1 MARSVAGT
9 GIVLDEF
16 KQIAGM
22 LRDYPR
28 AIRRKYMKAAFNA
41 VTKPAMRALKQATPR
56 GPTGNLKRSVTKK
69 VSANFAIVGY
79 AAARRNAD
87 ENQKGYHQNLL
98 EYGGRKIRRTKGRVA
113 STFASQGK
121 GRSGKIETRTTKRGK
136 NRGKLR
142 TTRPRFPKGFLKS
155 APAGERV
162 TLGKMPVGGR
172 TGKPPIRTA
181 FNAAQG
187 EIRSVLKQQMSTVLQ
202 RANRDLA
209 IKFPPADAVELPK
222 MVAVGG

>member
-1 MARSVAGT
+1 VARIVAGT
-9 GIVLDEF
+9 GIVIDEF
-16 KQIAGM
+16 KQISDM

-121 GRSGKIETRTTKRGK
+121 GRSGKIETRTTKQ
-136 NRGKLR
+136 GKLR

-181 FNAAQG
+181 FSAAEG
-187 EIRSVLKQQMSTVLQ
+187 EIRSVLKQQMSTVLE
-202 RANRDLA
+202 RANKDM
-209 IKFPPADAVELPK
+209 ADRAK
-222 MVAVGG
+222 RGR

>member
-1 MARSVAGT
+1 MARIVAGT
-9 GIVLDEF
+9 GIVIDEF
-16 KQIAGM
+16 KQISDM

-79 AAARRNAD
+79 AAARRNAE

-121 GRSGKIETRTTKRGK
+121 GRSGKIETRTTKQ
-136 NRGKLR
+136 GKLR

-181 FNAAQG
+181 FSAAEG
-187 EIRSVLKQQMSTVLQ
+187 EIRSVLKQQMSTVLE
-202 RANRDLA
+202 RANKDM
-209 IKFPPADAVELPK
+209 ADRAK
-222 MVAVGG
+222 RGR

>member
-113 STFASQGK
+113 STFASKGK
-121 GRSGKIETRTTKRGK
+121 GRSGKIEARTTKQ
-136 NRGKLR
+136 GKLR

-181 FNAAQG
+181 FSAAEG
-187 EIRSVLKQQMSTVLQ
+187 EIRSVLKQQMSTVLE
-202 RANRDLA
+202 RANKDM
-209 IKFPPADAVELPK
+209 ADRAK
-222 MVAVGG
+222 RGR

>member
-1 MARSVAGT
+1 MARIVAGT
-9 GIVLDEF
+9 GIVIDEF
-16 KQIAGM
+16 KQISDM

-121 GRSGKIETRTTKRGK
+121 GRSGKIETRTTKQ
-136 NRGKLR
+136 GKLR

-155 APAGERV
+155 ASAGERV

-181 FNAAQG
+181 FSAAEG
-187 EIRSVLKQQMSTVLQ
+187 EIRSVLKQQMSTVLE
-202 RANRDLA
+202 RANKDM
-209 IKFPPADAVELPK
+209 ADRAK
-222 MVAVGG
+222 RGR

>member
-1 MARSVAGT
+1 MARIVAGT
-9 GIVLDEF
+9 GIVIDEF
-16 KQIAGM
+16 KQISDM

-79 AAARRNAD
+79 AAARRNAA

-121 GRSGKIETRTTKRGK
+121 GRSGKIETRTTKQ
-136 NRGKLR
+136 GKLR

-181 FNAAQG
+181 FSAAQG
-187 EIRSVLKQQMSTVLQ
+187 EIRSVLKQQMSTVLE
-202 RANRDLA
+202 RANKDM
-209 IKFPPADAVELPK
+209 ADRAK
-222 MVAVGG
+222 RGR

>member
-1 MARSVAGT
+1 MARIVAGT
-9 GIVLDEF
+9 GIVIDEF
-16 KQIAGM
+16 KQISDM

-121 GRSGKIETRTTKRGK
+121 GRSGKIETRTTKQ
-136 NRGKLR
+136 GKLR

-155 APAGERV
+155 ASAGERV

-181 FNAAQG
+181 FSAAQG
-187 EIRSVLKQQMSTVLQ
+187 EIRSVLKQQMSTVLE
-202 RANRDLA
+202 RANKDMAYRA
-209 IKFPPADAVELPK
+209 KR
-222 MVAVGG
+222 GR

>member
-1 MARSVAGT
+1 MARIVAGT
-9 GIVLDEF
+9 GIVIEEF
-16 KQIAGM
+16 KQISDM

-41 VTKPAMRALKQATPR
+41 VTKPAMLALRQATPS

-69 VSANFAIVGY
+69 WSANFAIVGY
-79 AAARRNAD
+79 AAAGRNAN
-87 ENQKGYHQNLL
+87 ENEKGHHQNLL
-98 EYGGRKIRRTKGRVA
+98 ELGGKKIRRTKGRVA

-121 GRSGKIETRTTKRGK
+121 GRSGSITTRTTKQGK

-142 TTRPRFPKGFLKS
+142 TVSPKFPKGFLKS

-187 EIRSVLKQQMSTVLQ
+187 EIRSVLKQQMATVLE
-202 RANRDLA
+202 RANKDMAYRA
-209 IKFPPADAVELPK
+209 KR
-222 MVAVGG
+222 GR

>member
-1 MARSVAGT
+1 VARIVAGT
-9 GIVLDEF
+9 GIVIEEF
-16 KQIAGM
+16 KQISDM

-79 AAARRNAD
+79 AAARRNAE

-113 STFASQGK
+113 STFGSKAK
-121 GRSGKIETRTTKRGK
+121 GRSGKIETRTTKQ
-136 NRGKLR
+136 GKLR

-181 FNAAQG
+181 FSAAEG
-187 EIRSVLKQQMSTVLQ
+187 EIRSVLKQQMSTVLE
-202 RANRDLA
+202 RANKDM
-209 IKFPPADAVELPK
+209 ADRAK
-222 MVAVGG
+222 RGR